1 MFLTINI
8 FPEVFGMTLKTVV
21 NRSGNAET
29 IIANLGFVIKE
40 TKNEV
45 FVVFPDGVVKIVR

>member
-1 MFLTINI
+1 MFLNINI